1 MYYGNNYAG
10 YGYPQST
17 SNSQQTTAT
26 QQQVSNRIYVTS
38 AEDALGRFASPN
50 SIMVYTLQ
58 DETLQFEIATD
69 AWGKKTIRTRRLV
82 DYTPTQAENKGSVDY
97 VTRQEFLGLQAQI
110 KALQDKLENTDLE

>member
-17 SNSQQTTAT
+17 SNSQQTTNT

-38 AEDALGRFASPN
+38 AEDALGRFATPN

-58 DETLQFEIATD
+58 DETLQFEVATD
-69 AWGKKTIRTRRLV
+69 YWGKKTIRTRQLT
-82 DYTPTQAENKGSVDY
+82 DYTPATTEKDKKMDY
-97 VTRQEFLGLQAQI
+97 VTRQEFLGLQGQL
-110 KALQDKLENTDLE
+110 KALKEQLEKGDLE

>member
-58 DETLQFEIATD
+58 DETLQFEVATD
-69 AWGKKTIRTRRLV
+69 YWGKKTIRTRQLT
-82 DYTPTQAENKGSVDY
+82 DYAPPTTEKDGKLDY

-110 KALQDKLENTDLE
+110 KALQDKLENTELE